1 MASSPNAR
9 IRVLIV
15 DDSAAMRQLLKAILC
30 TASDIDVIGVANDP
44 FDARQKMKK
53 LNPDVIT
60 LDVEMPLMDGLTF
73 LDKLMRGRPTPVVMV
88 SSLTQRGAETTL
100 RALELG
106 AVDFIAKP
114 TLDTLRGVQ
123 DQAHD
128 LVEKIRIA
136 AKARVSPRTETAP
149 IRPPAVGLAFTH
161 QLLAIGASTGGT
173 EAVREVISALPAD
186 APGTVIVQHM
196 PPGFTHSFAGRLDQH
211 SAMSV
216 KEAEDGDRV
225 LPGHA
230 LVAPGGLQ
238 TEVIRSGAEYRV
250 RVYAGE
256 RVSLHQ
262 PSVNVLFDSVA
273 KNVGR
278 NSLGV
283 ILTGM
288 GSDGADGMLRM
299 RQAGSRTCAQD
310 EATSVVFGMPKE
322 AIARGGVDTVL
333 PLSEISRWVISNV

>member
-1 MASSPNAR
+1 MPISLNAHV
-9 IRVLIV
+9 RVLIV
-15 DDSAAMRQLLKAILC
+15 DDSAAMRQLLKAILS
-30 TASDIDVIGVANDP
+30 TAADIDVIGTASDP
-44 FDARQKMKK
+44 FEAREKMKK

-60 LDVEMPLMDGLTF
+60 LDVEMPRMDGLTF

-123 DQAHD
+123 DQARD
-128 LVEKIRIA
+128 LIDKIRVA
-136 AKARVSPRTETAP
+136 AKVRVAPRTGAALAK
-149 IRPPAVGLAFTH
+149 PPATGLTFTH

-173 EAVREVISALPAD
+173 EAVRELLSALPAD

-196 PPGFTHSFAGRLDQH
+196 PAGFTHSFAGRLDQY

-230 LVAPGGLQ
+230 LVAPGGFQ

-250 RVYAGE
+250 RVYEGE

-273 KNVGR
+273 RNVGR

-288 GSDGADGMLRM
+288 GSDGADGMLKM

-310 EATSVVFGMPKE
+310 EASCVVFGMPKE

-333 PLSEISRWVISNV
+333 PLGSISKWVVSNV